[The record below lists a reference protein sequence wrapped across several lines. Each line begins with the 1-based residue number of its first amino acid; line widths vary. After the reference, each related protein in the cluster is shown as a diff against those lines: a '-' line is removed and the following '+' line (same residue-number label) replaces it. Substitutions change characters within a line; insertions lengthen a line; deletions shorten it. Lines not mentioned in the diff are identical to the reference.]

1 MFQIVQCCF
10 NFNNMVLQFLELKH
24 FFNFAT
30 QNNLFAMKEMQ
41 LTGIM
46 IMTLMALSLATL
58 LPHRVK
64 EDRVANRSRWLMI
77 VGLSLIAV
85 QFLVQYLTGL
95 RETSK
100 TLAVIV
106 NLAFFVPAAAL
117 MTLNITNLIRQGCFK
132 RIELLLG
139 PITWLVVVVL
149 LVFGLMGGEDS
160 SRLLWSEVT
169 ASIIYG
175 LMQLGLN
182 WLQLREISRM
192 ELVLADY
199 FDEERESLLAW
210 MKLSIVMLA
219 LMTPLVPLF
228 LFSSGWLLAGF
239 ALFLFLCIYY
249 MWFCF
254 VRYLLTGASSRV
266 SEAEQ
271 NAEQETLEKTSND
284 IVPTSAVTDEAMQRA
299 SQAIE
304 RWIAS
309 GGYLR
314 SGVTKPVAAQEMKLP
329 AYLLSTWIKAQG
341 YVSYSRWI
349 TTLRMEEAKRTLQAH
364 PDWSNEAI
372 ADHCG
377 ISRSHFQRIFKQETG
392 FSPTDFVMGKKG

>member
-1 MFQIVQCCF
+1 
-10 NFNNMVLQFLELKH
+10 
-24 FFNFAT
+24 
-30 QNNLFAMKEMQ
+30 MKEMQ

-117 MTLNITNLIRQGCFK
+117 MTLNITNLLRQGCFK

>member
-1 MFQIVQCCF
+1 MKV
-10 NFNNMVLQFLELKH
+10 
-24 FFNFAT
+24 T
-30 QNNLFAMKEMQ
+30 MKEMQ

-46 IMTLMALSLATL
+46 IMALMALSLMTL
-58 LPHRVK
+58 LPRRVK
-64 EDRVANRSRWLMI
+64 EDRVANRSRWLMTA
-77 VGLSLIAV
+77 GLSLIAV
-85 QFLVQYLTGL
+85 QFLIQYLTGL

-117 MTLNITNLIRQGCFK
+117 MALNITNLLRQGCFK

-139 PITWLVVVVL
+139 PITWLIVIGL
-149 LVFGLMGGEDS
+149 LVFGLMGGENS
-160 SRLLWSEVT
+160 SRLLWAEVT

-175 LMQLGLN
+175 LMQLIIN
-182 WLQLREISRM
+182 WLQIREISRM

-199 FDEERESLLAW
+199 YDEERENLLAW

-254 VRYLLTGASSRV
+254 VRYVLTGASNRV

-271 NAEQETLEKTSND
+271 SAEQEILEKKSDDT
-284 IVPTSAVTDEAMQRA
+284 VPASDVTDEALLRA

-309 GGYLR
+309 GGHLR
-314 SGVTKPVAAQEMKLP
+314 SGVTKPVAAQEMNLP
-329 AYLLSTWIKAQG
+329 AYLLSAWIKAQG
-341 YVSYSRWI
+341 YASYSRWI
-349 TTLRMEEAKRTLQAH
+349 TTLRMEEAKRILRAH
-364 PDWSNEAI
+364 PEWSNEAI

-377 ISRSHFQRIFKQETG
+377 ISRSHFQRVFKQETG
-392 FSPTDFVMGKKG
+392 HSPADF

>member
-1 MFQIVQCCF
+1 
-10 NFNNMVLQFLELKH
+10 MVLQFLELKH

-117 MTLNITNLIRQGCFK
+117 MTLNITNLLRQGCFK

-169 ASIIYG
+169 ASIVYG

-182 WLQLREISRM
+182 WLQLREILRM

-199 FDEERESLLAW
+199 YDEERESLLAW

-254 VRYLLTGASSRV
+254 VRYVLTGASSRV